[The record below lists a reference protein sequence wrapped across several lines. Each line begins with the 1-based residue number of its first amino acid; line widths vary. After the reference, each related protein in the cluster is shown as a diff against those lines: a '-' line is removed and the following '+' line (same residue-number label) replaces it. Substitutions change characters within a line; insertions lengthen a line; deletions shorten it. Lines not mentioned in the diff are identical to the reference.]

1 MSYLTVAEGKQIYFE
16 HYPGSGP
23 TVVLSHG
30 YGMSGQAWANTVA
43 RLMDAGKGVVSYD
56 HRCCGRSEQDFADAS
71 IEALGDDLVAL
82 VDHLELNRVILNG
95 WSLGG
100 AVVMDAA
107 GKLGDQPGDRLGGV
121 VLTGGATPRYTQTKD
136 FPYGGQ
142 PADVE
147 ATIVALR
154 ADRVNFLKALYFDGV
169 FATSVTGAVT
179 EDVKRW
185 CWQISLGASPG
196 ADASMLAL
204 ANLDQ
209 RETLKKL
216 TAPVLVCIGGKD
228 AVLDPDI
235 ARAAAEMA
243 RDGRLL
249 EMPECGHAPFLEDPE
264 TYHNA
269 LLSFVDEV
277 SHA

>member
-43 RLMDAGKGVVSYD
+43 RLMDAGRGVVVYD

-71 IEALGDDLVAL
+71 IEVLGDDLVAL
-82 VDHLELNRVILNG
+82 VNHLELSRVVVNG

-107 GKLGDQPGDRLGGV
+107 GKLSGQPGDRLAGV
-121 VLTGGATPRYTQTKD
+121 VPTGGATPRYTQTTD

-169 FATSVTGAVT
+169 FASAVT

-216 TAPVLVCIGGKD
+216 SVPVLVCIGSKD
-228 AVLDPDI
+228 GVLAPDI

-243 RDGRLL
+243 SDGRLL

-264 TYHNA
+264 TYHDA
-269 LLSFVDEV
+269 LLSFIDEV

>member
-16 HYPGSGP
+16 HYPGAGP

-43 RLMDAGKGVVSYD
+43 RLMDAGRGVVVYD

-82 VDHLELNRVILNG
+82 VNHLELSRVVVNG

-107 GKLGDQPGDRLGGV
+107 GKLGDVLAGV
-121 VLTGGATPRYTQTKD
+121 VLTGGATPRYTQTTD

-147 ATIVALR
+147 ATIAALR

-169 FATSVTGAVT
+169 FAGPVT

-185 CWQISLGASPG
+185 CWQIALGASPG

-216 TAPVLVCIGGKD
+216 TVPVLVCIGGKD
-228 AVLDPDI
+228 GVLAPDI
-235 ARAAAEMA
+235 ARVAAKMA
-243 RDGRLL
+243 KDGRLL
-249 EMPECGHAPFLEDPE
+249 EMPDCGHAPFLEDPD
-264 TYHNA
+264 TYHDA
-269 LLSFVDEV
+269 LLAFIDEV

>member
-16 HYPGSGP
+16 HYPGSQP

-30 YGMSGQAWANTVA
+30 YGMSGQVWANTVA
-43 RLMDAGKGVVSYD
+43 RLMDVGRGVVVYD

-82 VDHLELNRVILNG
+82 VDHLKLASVVVNG

-107 GKLGDQPGDRLGGV
+107 GKLGDRLGGV
-121 VLTGGATPRYTQTKD
+121 VLTGGATPRYTQAAD

-169 FATSVTGAVT
+169 FAGPVT

-185 CWQISLGASPG
+185 CWQIALGASPG

-209 RETLKKL
+209 RDTLKALKV
-216 TAPVLVCIGGKD
+216 PVLVCIGGKD
-228 AVLDPDI
+228 GVLAPDI

-243 RDGRLL
+243 QDGRLL

-264 TYHNA
+264 NYHDA
-269 LLSFVDEV
+269 LLAFIDEV